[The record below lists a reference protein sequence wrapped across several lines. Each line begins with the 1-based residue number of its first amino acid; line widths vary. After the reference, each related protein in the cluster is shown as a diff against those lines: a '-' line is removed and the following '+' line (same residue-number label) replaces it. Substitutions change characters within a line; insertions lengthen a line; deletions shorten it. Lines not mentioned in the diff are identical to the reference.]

1 MSKKKRW
8 CPLVSDFLY
17 ISPSKAGLEGRA
29 AESQIGMGKNGAP
42 EAPENAAQCICAAG
56 IEPPKI
62 GGSRCKQLRPMG
74 SFRVGRRNYG
84 HRQLWPMTIERK
96 RNFPLPFSW

>member
-1 MSKKKRW
+1 
-8 CPLVSDFLY
+8 
-17 ISPSKAGLEGRA
+17 
-29 AESQIGMGKNGAP
+29 MGKNGAP
-42 EAPENAAQCICAAG
+42 EAPENAAQCICGAG
-56 IEPPKI
+56 IEPPKT

-96 RNFPLPFSW
+96 RNFRFLFHDKTNHKLAKGLLSTAFLACS